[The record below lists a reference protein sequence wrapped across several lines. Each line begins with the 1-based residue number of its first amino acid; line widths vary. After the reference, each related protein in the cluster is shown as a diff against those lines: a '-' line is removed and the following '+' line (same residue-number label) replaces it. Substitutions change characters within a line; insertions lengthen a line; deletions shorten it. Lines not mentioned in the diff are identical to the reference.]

1 MKTTRNIALLC
12 STLLL
17 LGGCGLF
24 GGSSSESAEAAA
36 EAPAAKAE
44 AAKPAVKAETKAKA
58 KASKKSSKASASTA
72 AVQADLDIAAKDLVG
87 RASRTVVP
95 SRTKPNVTKSGK
107 KVIVTFTDIDTSRV
121 HTTLRPGSSA
131 ATPYTGI
138 VSYTEDRMRCTGAT
152 KSEALSAKGQCQ
164 KISSKNIQELIR
176 YDGKKW
182 NF

>member
-12 STLLL
+12 SSLLL
-17 LGGCGLF
+17 LSGCGLF

-44 AAKPAVKAETKAKA
+44 AAKPAAKAETKA
-58 KASKKSSKASASTA
+58 KASKKSSKSSASTA

-107 KVIVTFTDIDTSRV
+107 QVIVTFTDIDTSRV
-121 HTTLRPGSSA
+121 QATLRPGSSA